1 MNELQVGVLSG
12 VLGVFGS
19 LLLILFK
26 KWLTDTSKIIELINQ
41 LRLELVK
48 QNEQLKTLFSTSLVQ
63 KEELKGLEKR
73 ILELERNN
81 RKR

>member
-1 MNELQVGVLSG
+1 MNELQVWVLSG

-48 QNEQLKTLFSTSLVQ
+48 QNEQLKTLFSTSLLQ